1 MIYLTQLG
9 RLVGLFALAFF
20 LIGFVNSSFYMYIV
34 AVFCLA
40 ILIAGGIF
48 AWIGTRRLECR
59 RTLPGATTF
68 SGDPLDSQ
76 LSLIERRPRWRI
88 LEVYDQVTNLTVGGE
103 KRRKMTVLMEARET
117 RAVVSGA
124 RQPLQPSPDG
134 GREIVVRDTLRF
146 PQRGLHRI
154 GPLTIHAF
162 DPLGLVY
169 LPTTLPGQDEVIVY
183 PSPLPIPEV
192 VLGGAGGRQTVEVRP
207 VGRAGESADFHGIR
221 PYVQGDELRRVH
233 WKATAHTGKL
243 AVKEFEYRY
252 SGAVQVILDLQDGV
266 YLGSG
271 EYASL
276 ETAVTLAASVLNH
289 VLQAGNQ
296 AGLFATGSSVLALS
310 AESGQRQLHRALEA
324 LALAQDDGSTS
335 IAKALASGEIPL
347 SRRCTTIVITPTT
360 DTAVIGPLLA
370 LRGRAAQ
377 AMLVLIDARSFHDAH
392 LEATRPKNPLMA
404 LTRPL
409 TMETFAAGTGLRR
422 TLPTVEEHRT
432 LMHGAMA
439 AGLDVLAVTADV
451 PLHQALQ
458 GIRMRM

>member
-34 AVFCLA
+34 AIFCLA
-40 ILIAGGIF
+40 VLIAGGLF
-48 AWIGTRRLECR
+48 AWIGTRRLECH
-59 RTLPGATTF
+59 RTLPAATTF

-76 LSLIERRPRWRI
+76 LSLIERRPHWRI
-88 LEVYDQVTNLTVGGE
+88 LEVYDQVVNLTIGGD
-103 KRRKMTVLMEARET
+103 KRRKMTVLMEERQPRAIVSGVRQPLEPAPGGG
-117 RAVVSGA
+117 RAVV
-124 RQPLQPSPDG
+124 
-134 GREIVVRDTLRF
+134 VRDMLRF
-146 PQRGLHRI
+146 SQRGLHRI
-154 GPLTIHAF
+154 GPLTIHSF

-169 LPTTLPGQDEVIVY
+169 LPTTLPGHNEVIVY
-183 PSPLPIPEV
+183 PQPLPIPEV

-221 PYVQGDELRRVH
+221 PYVQGDDLRRVH

-243 AVKEFEYRY
+243 AIKEFEYRY
-252 SGAVQVILDLQDGV
+252 SGSIQVILDLQAGV
-266 YLGSG
+266 YLGGG
-271 EYASL
+271 EQSSR

-296 AGLFATGSSVLALS
+296 AGLFATGSTVLALS

-324 LALAQDDGSTS
+324 LALARDDGSTG

-392 LEATRPKNPLMA
+392 LEATRPKNPLLA
-404 LTRPL
+404 LTRPI
-409 TMETFAAGTGLRR
+409 TMQTLSGGNSLRR
-422 TLPTVEEHRT
+422 TLPTVEDHRT

-439 AGLDVLAVTADV
+439 AGLDVLAVTAEV
-451 PLHQALQ
+451 PLHVALQ
-458 GIRMRM
+458 GIRMRI